1 MDRYNSMDFENIL
14 NVASEVA
21 SNVLAPQA
29 ETVDREA
36 SWPEEGI
43 RALLAA
49 GLGGLVL
56 PRDFGGL
63 GVGLLGLTRV
73 CEVLGAAC
81 ASTSM
86 CFGMHAVGS
95 AVIAAKPTEQQAEE
109 YLRPIAAGEHLTTLA
124 LSERG
129 TGANFYIPE
138 AAFVRQDDHY
148 ELAGE
153 KSFVTNGGHADS
165 YVMSVASTA
174 AEAEPGEFSC
184 IVVPANSD
192 GMQLSGSWQ
201 GLGMRG
207 NSSRSVKMD
216 RVKVPLSNLLGAEGE
231 EIWYVFEVVAPY
243 FLTAM
248 TGTYLGIAARAI
260 DIAADHLKGRYYAHT
275 RHSLS
280 KQEVLQHHLGG
291 LWAQVE
297 RTRRLAYHAATEVDR
312 GNPDALPALL
322 SSKAEMAD
330 CCVEVVNGVMTLSGG
345 RAYGENSELARL
357 LRDSRAAHVM
367 APTTDMLRVW
377 VGRALLGEPLLG
389 ENG

>member
-1 MDRYNSMDFENIL
+1 MESEDIL
-14 NVASEVA
+14 NIASGVADD
-21 SNVLAPQA
+21 VLAPQA
-29 ETVDREA
+29 EAVDREA
-36 SWPEEGI
+36 RWPEEGL
-43 RALLAA
+43 RALLDA

-56 PRDFGGL
+56 PREFGGL
-63 GVGLLGLTRV
+63 GEGLLGLIQV

-81 ASTSM
+81 SSTSM

-95 AVIAAKPTEQQAEE
+95 AVIAAKPTEAQAEQ

-138 AAFVRQDDHY
+138 STFVRRDEHY
-148 ELAGE
+148 EVSGE
-153 KSFVTNGGHADS
+153 KSFVTNGGHVDS
-165 YVMSVASTA
+165 YVMSVASAA

-184 IVVPANSD
+184 IVVPAGCE
-192 GMQLSGSWQ
+192 GMQWSGTWH

-207 NSSRSVKMD
+207 NASRTVKLD
-216 RVKVPLSNLLGAEGE
+216 QVKVPLSNLLGAEGE

-260 DIAADHLKGRYYAHT
+260 AIAVDHLKGRYHAHT
-275 RHSLS
+275 RQSLS
-280 KQEVLQHHLGG
+280 RHEVLQHRLGA

-297 RTRRLAYHAATEVDR
+297 RTRRLARHAATEVDR

-330 CCVEVVNGVMTLSGG
+330 CCVDVVNGVMTLSGG

-357 LRDSRAAHVM
+357 LRDARAAHVM
-367 APTTDMLRVW
+367 APTTDILRVW
-377 VGRALLGEPLLG
+377 TGRALLGEPLLSD
-389 ENG
+389 NG